1 MERMFY
7 KGLITIRG
15 LELVIDGFLW
25 GLCISV
31 WHTVSNIK
39 SPCTATY
46 RGTTDVLWLF
56 RCNFQWSHFVVVT
69 LVSRWLYWIWW
80 EFAVEVHW
88 RNLKWAQSNGLKFH
102 HITECSAMM
111 SCCDGKALGLSVDK
125 RPDSSIQSFDLKDP
139 LVASSVRSARL
150 Q

>member
-7 KGLITIRG
+7 KDLITIRG

-39 SPCTATY
+39 SPCTAAY

-69 LVSRWLYWIWW
+69 LVSRWLLLDMARVRSWGT
-80 EFAVEVHW
+80 
-88 RNLKWAQSNGLKFH
+88 LTKSK
-102 HITECSAMM
+102 M
-111 SCCDGKALGLSVDK
+111 STKQRFKISSYHRIFCDDVTLRL
-125 RPDSSIQSFDLKDP
+125 QSFGIERGQKTWQQQHSIFRLK
-139 LVASSVRSARL
+139 RSTCSEFG
-150 Q
+150 